1 MSRSILIVDDPVAD
15 PASKAE
21 EPIKASIAAEF
32 IAAEIKSLLD
42 VIRRIDGCQGCR
54 LSVAGS
60 EVIA

>member
-21 EPIKASIAAEF
+21 EPIKAS